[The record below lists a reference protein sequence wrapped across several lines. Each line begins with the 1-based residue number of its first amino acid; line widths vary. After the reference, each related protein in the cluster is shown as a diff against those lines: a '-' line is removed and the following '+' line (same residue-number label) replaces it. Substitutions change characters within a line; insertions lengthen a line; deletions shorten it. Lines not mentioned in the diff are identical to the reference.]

1 MDTEQL
7 LLYQPEM
14 TEELLND
21 RMVRM
26 DTEQLLS
33 HQSEVIK
40 GLFMVQCYTEYKGI
54 THIPACNEQGIMHG

>member
-7 LLYQPEM
+7 LPYQPEM

-21 RMVRM
+21 RMVRK
-26 DTEQLLS
+26 DKEQLLS

-40 GLFMVQCYTEYKGI
+40 GLFMGTMLYSIQRNYSHTSL
-54 THIPACNEQGIMHG
+54 

>member
-7 LLYQPEM
+7 LPYQPEM

-40 GLFMVQCYTEYKGI
+40 GLFMGTMLY
-54 THIPACNEQGIMHG
+54 